1 MPAAR
6 SLTLAAAA
14 LALGLAP
21 AAGAGAPAP
30 PPKPPNGV
38 QATTARLLAPVTARR
53 APRLTARRITV
64 VQPVAPLA
72 GGSTVLLVRSATRV
86 NGRLWLKVL
95 LPIRPNGT
103 AGWIPADVAR
113 LQRNRLRII
122 IRQESRRLDLYRAGR
137 RILRAPI
144 AIGKAETPTPIGRF
158 AIAERIP
165 THDAAGF
172 LGPFVMPIT
181 GYSRVLNEYA
191 GGNGRVAIHGTSQPW
206 VIGTRASHGC
216 IRLYNADITRLA
228 RVVTPGT
235 QVEIRAR

>member
-1 MPAAR
+1 MATAR
-6 SLTLAAAA
+6 LLILAAAA

-21 AAGAGAPAP
+21 AAGSGAPSP
-30 PPKPPNGV
+30 PPKPPNGT
-38 QATTARLLAPVTARR
+38 QATTARVLAAVTARG
-53 APRLTARRITV
+53 APRLTARRIAV
-64 VQPVAPLA
+64 VQPFAPLA
-72 GGSTVLLVRSATRV
+72 GGSTVLLVRGATRV

-95 LPIRPNGT
+95 LPVRPNGT
-103 AGWIPADVAR
+103 MGWIPANVAR
-113 LQRNRLRII
+113 LQRNRLRVI
-122 IRQESRRLDLYRAGR
+122 IRVQSRRLDLYRSGR

-144 AIGKAETPTPIGRF
+144 AVGQAVTPTPVGRF

-165 THDAAGF
+165 TNDAAGF

-206 VIGTRASHGC
+206 VIGTQASHGC

-228 RVVTPGT
+228 RIVTPGT
-235 QVEIRAR
+235 QVEIRPR